1 MQTFKYKENLNE
13 CMATITINIQNEVS
27 EKFREIVK
35 KEKGEGK
42 GIIGKAIEEA
52 LKMWIKEKEEE
63 EIVQRQ
69 LEYLKK
75 GFKTGKLK
83 KYKREELYDRKF

>member
-52 LKMWIKEKEEE
+52 LRMWIK